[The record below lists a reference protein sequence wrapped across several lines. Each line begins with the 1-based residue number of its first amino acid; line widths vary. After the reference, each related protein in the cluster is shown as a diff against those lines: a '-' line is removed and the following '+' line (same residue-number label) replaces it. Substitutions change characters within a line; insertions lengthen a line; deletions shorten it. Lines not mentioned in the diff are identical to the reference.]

1 MRCGQLSKGQATAI
15 QVLMFMALLV
25 VVSSIII
32 SIFNPFTQMNPEPLI
47 ALRIA
52 RTIDE
57 YEGVVGLK
65 FEGVVTVKLLP
76 NGTVVVETPR
86 GIGRARVLTKTLVPS
101 SATGFI
107 IYVVTNSTHAYV
119 TLKP

>member
-1 MRCGQLSKGQATAI
+1 MSKGQATAI

-52 RTIDE
+52 RTIDGS
-57 YEGVVGLK
+57 EGVVGLK
-65 FEGVVTVKLLP
+65 FEGVITVKLYA
-76 NGTVVVETPR
+76 NGTVVVETHR
-86 GIGRARVLTKTLVPS
+86 GIGKARVLTKTLIPS
-101 SATGFI
+101 SAQGFTV
-107 IYVVTNSTHAYV
+107 YVVTNSTHAYV